1 MKIEVIGPGCPRC
14 KKTEK
19 RVKSALD
26 ELDDG
31 LDAEGP
37 DADGLDA
44 DGLDADVTKVEDQM
58 EIIERG
64 VMHTPAVAV
73 DGEVKTEGEIPDVDQ
88 LVEIFRSS

>member
-19 RVKSALD
+19 RVRAALD
-26 ELDDG
+26 RL
-31 LDAEGP
+31 
-37 DADGLDA
+37 ADEIE
-44 DGLDADVTKVEDQM
+44 ADVSKVEAQT

-73 DGEVKTEGEIPDVDQ
+73 DGEIVTEGDIPQVDQ
-88 LVEIFRSS
+88 LVDIFRA